1 MKVAA
6 FTLVLAAATVL
17 CSAST
22 LQRAKRGVDDRD
34 NDGLS
39 TALQGETAINRCK
52 DKSVVNLVDESGNTV
67 LHLAAHFGSSTIVS
81 GLLDSGANAGALNK
95 DKQTPLH
102 WAAKKGHEAA
112 VEILLNQEGIDI
124 NAVDKDDQTAL
135 HGAAYNGHEA
145 VVQELV
151 QHDDIRIDAK
161 TKYQHT
167 PLHLAAKEGHSSVVA
182 VLLQSGA
189 NINAQDQD
197 LQTPLQWAAR
207 NGHKAVV
214 QELLQHD
221 DIQIEVKT
229 EIFQNTP
236 LHLAAK
242 TGHSSVVAV
251 MLQSGANS
259 NAQDY
264 ELRTPLH
271 WAAIFDYKAV
281 VQELLQHREIII
293 NPRDKW
299 GRTPLFYAESRNRAE
314 IVQLLKERGG
324 TE

>member
-1 MKVAA
+1 M
-6 FTLVLAAATVL
+6 
-17 CSAST
+17 
-22 LQRAKRGVDDRD
+22 DNRD
-34 NDGLS
+34 NDGQ
-39 TALQGETAINRCK
+39 TALQGEAAMNRCK

-81 GLLDSGANAGALNK
+81 GLLKNGANAGALNK

-112 VEILLNQEGIDI
+112 VEILLNQEGIDL
-124 NAVDKDDQTAL
+124 NAVDKDDLTAL
-135 HGAAYNGHEA
+135 HWAARNGHEA

-189 NINAQDQD
+189 NINAQNDD
-197 LQTPLQWAAR
+197 L
-207 NGHKAVV
+207 
-214 QELLQHD
+214 
-221 DIQIEVKT
+221 
-229 EIFQNTP
+229 
-236 LHLAAK
+236 
-242 TGHSSVVAV
+242 
-251 MLQSGANS
+251 M
-259 NAQDY
+259 
-264 ELRTPLH
+264 TPLH
-271 WAAIFDYKAV
+271 WAAAFGHKTV
-281 VQELLQHREIII
+281 VQELLQHRDTINI

-299 GRTPLFYAESRNRAE
+299 GNTPLSDAKNQNHTE
-314 IVQLLKERGG
+314 IVLLLKEHGA